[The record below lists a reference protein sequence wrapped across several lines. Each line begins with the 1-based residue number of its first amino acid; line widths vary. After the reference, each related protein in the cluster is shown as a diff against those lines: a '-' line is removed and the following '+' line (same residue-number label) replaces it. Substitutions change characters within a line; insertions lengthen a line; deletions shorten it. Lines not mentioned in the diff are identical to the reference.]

1 MDDDRLV
8 ATFMREL
15 AATRPAALP
24 QLADPGVLWWKAQL
38 LRRWDAERKAT
49 VPLDVMEPVQIVAGL
64 ATAALLLMW
73 ALPSLKH
80 LLTLG

>member
-15 AATRPAALP
+15 AAVRPAIAP
-24 QLADPGVLWWKAQL
+24 QLPDAGVLWWKAQL
-38 LRRWDAERKAT
+38 LRRWDAERRAS

-64 ATAALLLMW
+64 ATAALLLLW

-80 LLTLG
+80 LLIPG

>member
-15 AATRPAALP
+15 AAARPAIGP
-24 QLADPGVLWWKAQL
+24 QLAEPGVLWWKAQL
-38 LRRWDAERKAT
+38 LRRWDAERRAAA
-49 VPLDVMEPVQIVAGL
+49 PLDVMEPVQIFAGL
-64 ATAALLLMW
+64 ATAALLLLW

-80 LLTLG
+80 LLTPG

>member
-15 AATRPAALP
+15 ADARPVIGP
-24 QLADPGVLWWKAQL
+24 QLVEPGVLWWKAQL
-38 LRRWDAERKAT
+38 LRRWDAERRAT
-49 VPLDVMEPVQIVAGL
+49 APIEVMEPVQIVAGL
-64 ATAALLLMW
+64 ATAALLLLW

>member
-8 ATFMREL
+8 ATFMRDL
-15 AATRPAALP
+15 AALRPTVLP
-24 QLADPGVLWWKAQL
+24 QLPDPDVLWWKAQL
-38 LRRWDAERKAT
+38 LRRWDAERRAT
-49 VPLDVMEPVQIVAGL
+49 VPLAVMEPVQIVAGL
-64 ATAALLLMW
+64 ATAALLLLW